1 MKNQERRGPGP
12 GLLLL
17 IPIGLLIA
25 KGVGRR
31 RRMLAGES
39 GAGRHHGF
47 GHGFGSGG
55 FGPGAFDAEGRYTF
69 TLPPRIESVLDA
81 WHTRV
86 HAATAEAEAARTKSA
101 GTATV

>member
-1 MKNQERRGPGP
+1 MRSNERRGPGP

-31 RRMLAGES
+31 RRMLEAG
-39 GAGRHHGF
+39 GGRGRHGGF
-47 GHGFGSGG
+47 GHGG
-55 FGPGAFDAEGRYTF
+55 FGPGAFDAEGRSTF
-69 TLPPRIESVLDA
+69 TLPPKIESVLDA

-86 HAATAEAEAARTKSA
+86 HEKVAETEAAPPKSA
-101 GTATV
+101 GTATT

>member
-1 MKNQERRGPGP
+1 MNQNERRGPGR

-31 RRMLAGES
+31 RRMMEAG
-39 GAGRHHGF
+39 GGHGRHGGF
-47 GHGFGSGG
+47 GHRG
-55 FGPGAFDAEGRYTF
+55 FGPGTFDAEGRYTF
-69 TLPPRIESVLDA
+69 SLPPKIESVLDA
-81 WHTRV
+81 WHERV
-86 HAATAEAEAARTKSA
+86 HAETAHPEEPPTKSA